1 MMTNWMPQLEG
12 RPGPKYLALAG
23 AIADAVGAGQL
34 TPGAKLPPMRNL
46 AYDLGVTVGTVTRA
60 YREAE
65 RRGLVE
71 GEVGRGT
78 FVKGDGRYPQPK
90 APRGFALGGN
100 RENVINMSMA
110 IPALGETG
118 RYLAKTLAELGS
130 EPQVLDDL
138 MDYQAHSGLAR
149 HREAGA
155 EWVRRAGIE
164 SSADAVT
171 MTSGAQHAV
180 LLALMAL
187 TRPGDTVVTE
197 CLTYPG
203 LLHIAAQLDL
213 KLVPV
218 EIDREGLVPEALEKA
233 IAEHRPRVVYMVP
246 TIHNPTAAI
255 MSEERRR
262 RIAALLRRTDTL
274 AIEDDV
280 WGFVPENRPPAL
292 ATFAPEHVI
301 YATGLS
307 KAMAPGLRVG
317 YIVSPEGA
325 VDSIRAVAR
334 LSNWMTPPLMAE
346 VARRWIM
353 SGIGDEMVA
362 WQRGEARARLD
373 LAAETFRGH
382 KFRGYPDGY
391 HIWLELPEPW
401 RADAFRQEAEKKDVY
416 VLSGESFVVGRAAPP
431 HAVRVCVG
439 ACRTR
444 EEVQRGLDILKGIL
458 DGAPGAAAAVVA

>member
-1 MMTNWMPQLEG
+1 MTTWMPQIAG

-23 AIADAVGAGQL
+23 AIADAVSGGEL

-78 FVKGDGRYPQPK
+78 FVKGDGRYPAPR

-110 IPALGETG
+110 IPALGDTAHHLG
-118 RYLAKTLAELGS
+118 ATLAELGS
-130 EPQVLDDL
+130 DPQVLDDL

-155 EWVRRAGIE
+155 DWVRRAGVE
-164 SSADAVT
+164 TTADAIT

-180 LLALMAL
+180 LLSLMAL

-197 CLTYPG
+197 ALTYPG

-213 KLVPV
+213 KLVGV
-218 EIDREGLVPEALEKA
+218 EIDDEGLVPDALETA
-233 IAEHRPRVVYMVP
+233 IAEHRPRAVYVVP
-246 TIHNPTAAI
+246 TIHNPTAAT
-255 MSEERRR
+255 MSEDRRR
-262 RIAALLRRTDTL
+262 RIADILERTDTL
-274 AIEDDV
+274 AVEDDV
-280 WGFVPENRPPAL
+280 WGFLPAERPPAL
-292 ATFAPEHVI
+292 AAFAPAQVI

-317 YIVSPEGA
+317 YIVAPEGA

-334 LSNWMTPPLMAE
+334 LSNWMTPPLMSE
-346 VARRWIM
+346 IARRWIE
-353 SGIGDEMVA
+353 SGVGDEMVA
-362 WQRGEARARLD
+362 WQRSEARARLE
-373 LAAETFRGH
+373 LAAATFRGQT
-382 KFRGYPDGY
+382 FRGFPDGY
-391 HIWLELPEPW
+391 HLWLELPEPW
-401 RADAFRQEAEKKDVY
+401 RADAFRQEAEKRDVY

-439 ACRTR
+439 ACRDR
-444 EEVQRGLDILKGIL
+444 AEVQQGLDILKSIL
-458 DGAPGAAAAVVA
+458 DGTPGAAAVVA